1 MTSHL
6 AFLEGLSW
14 WVRLS
19 AAQQFFYSIGIIA
32 GIVTVVMAILALIGL
47 DHHDVDVAHAD
58 HLEGS
63 SLLSVKPITG
73 FFLGFGWGGG
83 IALEAGLSLTLASL
97 VAVGGGAALMVALGW
112 LIRAIYSM
120 RSDGTRR
127 IDDAIGAIGTVYV
140 TLPPNRAS
148 GGQINVTVSG
158 RLETIPA
165 LNAALRA
172 VPGGEKV
179 KVVGV
184 VDSNTLL
191 VEPLA

>member
-1 MTSHL
+1 MTLHL
-6 AFLEGLSW
+6 ALLEGFSW

-19 AAQQFFYSIGIIA
+19 AAQQFFYSIGMVA
-32 GIVTVVMAILALIGL
+32 GFVTILMAILALIGL
-47 DHHDVDVAHAD
+47 GHHDVDVAHAD
-58 HLEGS
+58 HFDGG
-63 SLLSVKPITG
+63 SLLSVKPVTG

-83 IALEAGLSLTLASL
+83 IALEAGLSLTVSTL
-97 VAVGGGAALMVALGW
+97 VAFGGGGALMIGLAG

-127 IDDAIGAIGTVYV
+127 INDAIGAIGTVYV
-140 TLPPNRAS
+140 SLPPNRAG
-148 GGQINVTVSG
+148 GGQINVTVTG

-165 LNAALRA
+165 LNASLRTIPA
-172 VPGGEKV
+172 GEKV

-184 VDSNTLL
+184 VDSNTLV